1 MTQIMNLFPENRILL
16 QSVRDLR
23 EHEIPVLKE
32 LNGTEENETNM
43 FLYFNRNLKR

>member
-32 LNGTEENETNM
+32 LNEIENETNM
-43 FLYFNRNLKR
+43 FPYFNRNLKR